1 MRKLSVTDH
10 VLLSLENQKQPMNV
24 AGLCLFEVP
33 DDTPDNAPPFA
44 KCLYDTMVRDNVP
57 TFPFN
62 QTLHKKRFWK
72 LCDRLDLSYHFRYVC
87 LKDTQNADEFL
98 SYVSEQH
105 SLLLDRHKPLWQI
118 HLIDNI
124 PPESHGR
131 PSRFAM
137 YLKLHHA
144 MIDGVGAMRLLQ
156 TFWSDDP
163 QTRLNA
169 SFWAIPKKRHTHH
182 THKAIKDT
190 LKEQL
195 DTLKPVG
202 KALLQR
208 WHDRHLPE
216 FTSSFDAPKSLLN
229 QRIGKARRVEIIA
242 FAKER
247 LQKVAKTFDVT
258 TNDVILAVCAGGL
271 RSYLSEKNALPK
283 QPLIGFVPISLRQDD
298 SMAGNQL
305 SFLLANLATAT
316 ADPKERLLHIAK
328 STKDS
333 KGRFLK
339 LNHAQIINYSLAIY
353 GLAGLNLATRLYP
366 TKQAFNLII
375 SNIPG
380 AKTPMYL
387 NGAKLTGLF
396 PVSVLFDGQALNIT
410 LANYQNT
417 IDVCLTACKDI
428 LPDVDK
434 LLEHLEQELGILE
447 NLVTTP

>member
-1 MRKLSVTDH
+1 
-10 VLLSLENQKQPMNV
+10 MNV
-24 AGLCLFEVP
+24 AGICLFELP
-33 DDTPDNAPPFA
+33 ENHTPNFIKALF
-44 KCLYDTMVRDNVP
+44 DTMHASKAEP

-62 QTLHKKRFWK
+62 QRLHKAFFWQK
-72 LCDRLDLSYHFRYVC
+72 DEHFNSKNHFRHVV
-87 LKDTQNADEFL
+87 LPPSAGTKALLD
-98 SYVSEQH
+98 YVSAQH
-105 SLLLDRHKPLWQI
+105 SQPMDRDKPLWQI
-118 HLIDNI
+118 HLIEGI
-124 PPESHGR
+124 APETDGR
-131 PSRFAM
+131 PSRFAI

-163 QTRLNA
+163 EARLDTP
-169 SFWAIPKKRHTHH
+169 FWAIPKKRHAHA
-182 THKAIKDT
+182 HKAIKDT
-190 LKEQL
+190 IKEQL

-202 KALLQR
+202 KALMQR

-229 QRIGKARRVEIIA
+229 QRIGNARRVEIIA

-247 LQKVAKTFDVT
+247 LQKIAKTFGVT

-271 RSYLSEKNALPK
+271 RSYLLQKNALPK
-283 QPLIGFVPISLRQDD
+283 KPLIGFVPISLRQDD
-298 SMAGNQL
+298 SMAGNQI

-316 ADPKERLLHIAK
+316 PDPKERLLKIAR

-333 KGRFLK
+333 KERFLG

-366 TKQAFNLII
+366 AKQTFNLII

-380 AKTPMYL
+380 TKTPMYL
-387 NGAKLTGLF
+387 NGARLTGLF

-410 LANYQNT
+410 LANYQNS
-417 IDVCLTACKDI
+417 IDICLTACKDI

-434 LLEHLEQELGILE
+434 LLDCLEQELDVLE
-447 NLVTTP
+447 NLF